1 MVPEEN
7 EKNSKRMLDMVAAS
21 RAIHSVIFILVSILG
36 IPLVIRFNSF
46 LYGLVATATSTLTH
60 ARNIITLKCTGIMK
74 FVIIPKPMNIF
85 IIKTPP
91 ITTILISL

>member
-21 RAIHSVIFILVSILG
+21 RAIHSVIFILVLILG

-46 LYGLVATATSTLTH
+46 LYGLVATATRTLMH
-60 ARNIITLKCTGIMK
+60 ASKIITLKCTGITK
-74 FVIIPKPMNIF
+74 SVINPKPMNIF
-85 IIKTPP
+85 TIKIPP
-91 ITTILISL
+91 ITTILMSL